1 MRLLIYIIYKKILCE
16 KYVTK
21 NYLII
26 EVSLFQY
33 ERERRCS
40 SYIENL
46 KAFRKLIWAKVTNI
60 DIRFYLKKTEN

>member
-46 KAFRKLIWAKVTNI
+46 KAFRKVI
-60 DIRFYLKKTEN
+60 